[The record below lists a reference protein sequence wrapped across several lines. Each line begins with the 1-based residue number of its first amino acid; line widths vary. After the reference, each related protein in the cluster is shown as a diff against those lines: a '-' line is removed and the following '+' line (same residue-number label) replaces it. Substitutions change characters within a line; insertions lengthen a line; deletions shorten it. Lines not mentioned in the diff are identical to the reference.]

1 MGLGTKVMRSRWRR
15 EAGSCIFCASLALG
29 SQIVCAD
36 PTTLI
41 CDVKAEANG
50 CCVVDGPG
58 SIVLD
63 EAAKSV
69 TIHYPATHTKAT
81 GAQLGNN
88 TRTLTASFSPDTIA
102 FEIDGRAVTLSRLTG
117 VMADWGLTWTCHVG
131 KAQF

>member
-1 MGLGTKVMRSRWRR
+1 MHLGTKGIRLRWRGQ
-15 EAGSCIFCASLALG
+15 AGSCIFGSSLAFG
-29 SQIVCAD
+29 SQMACAD

-41 CDVKAEANG
+41 CDVKEDSNL

-69 TIHYPATHTKAT
+69 TIHYPPTHTKAT
-81 GAQLGNN
+81 GAQVGNN
-88 TRTLTASFSPDTIA
+88 TRTLTASFSPDTIG
-102 FEIDGRAVTLSRLTG
+102 FQIDGRAVTLSRLTG
-117 VMADWGLTWTCHVG
+117 VMVDWGLTWTCHVG